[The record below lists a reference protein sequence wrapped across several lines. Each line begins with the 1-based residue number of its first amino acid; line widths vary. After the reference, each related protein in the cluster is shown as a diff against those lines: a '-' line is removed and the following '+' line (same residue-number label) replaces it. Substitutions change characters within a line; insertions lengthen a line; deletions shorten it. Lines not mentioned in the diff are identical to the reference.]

1 MFGLC
6 ACRLCCSP
14 YCRSTLYAGVGA
26 AIYANG
32 STVLLA
38 NSTVSGNTG
47 TSVGGCAVKA
57 TDARG
62 MVVSGCSFEG
72 NKCEGDAGALA
83 SGNYAAS
90 TCVSGGASLMVV
102 GGMPPFQ
109 AGNATKCALA
119 PRHLVH
125 IADSTFNGD
134 LPTQY
139 SCGGSVMAAAAWLEL
154 HRSSITAANAR
165 ANRGSALAST
175 GSAVVLEDSRISN
188 HSSIFYGG
196 AVFQL
201 RGRFWASRSNFTDG
215 GTSREGG
222 GCVYIT
228 DATEVR
234 VSGCNFERCTGGA
247 EAGALFY
254 QMMYDEPEN
263 PPPVSIHATRIAHC
277 QARRDGG
284 ALNLVRVN
292 ITITDSV
299 FDHNE
304 VRATVVVLL
313 LMLALFR
320 CLVRRGTEAG
330 ACAFTS
336 LVGLQLLP

>member
-1 MFGLC
+1 V
-6 ACRLCCSP
+6 
-14 YCRSTLYAGVGA
+14 TD
-26 AIYANG
+26 
-32 STVLLA
+32 
-38 NSTVSGNTG
+38 NTG
-47 TSVGGCAVKA
+47 TSVGGCAIKA

-62 MVVSGCSFEG
+62 MVVSGCRFEG
-72 NKCEGDAGALA
+72 NTCEGDAGALA

-102 GGMPPFQ
+102 GTMLPFKV
-109 AGNATKCALA
+109 GNATKCDLA
-119 PRHLVH
+119 PKHLVH
-125 IADSTFNGD
+125 IADSSFSQD
-134 LPTQY
+134 LPTQH
-139 SCGGSVMAAAAWLEL
+139 SCGGSVMTSAAWLEL
-154 HRSSITAANAR
+154 HRSSIMANARR

-234 VSGCNFERCTGGA
+234 VSSCNFERCTGGA
-247 EAGALFY
+247 EAGALYY
-254 QMMYDEPEN
+254 QMMYDKPEEL
-263 PPPVSIHATRIAHC
+263 PPVSIHATRVAHC

-292 ITITDSV
+292 ISITDSV

-304 VRATVVVLL
+304 VRAVVLFSG
-313 LMLALFR
+313 AG
-320 CLVRRGTEAG
+320 LVRV
-330 ACAFTS
+330 ACAIW
-336 LVGLQLLP
+336 QLFFSIYVHVLPAAC

>member
-1 MFGLC
+1 MNC
-6 ACRLCCSP
+6 
-14 YCRSTLYAGVGA
+14 CRSSLFAGVGA
-26 AIYANG
+26 AVYVNG

-47 TSVGGCAVKA
+47 TSVGGCAIKA

-62 MVVSGCSFEG
+62 MMVSGCVFEG

-102 GGMPPFQ
+102 GDMPPFQ
-109 AGNATKCALA
+109 AGNATSCALA
-119 PRHLVH
+119 PKHLVH
-125 IADSTFNGD
+125 IADSTFSRD
-134 LPTQY
+134 VPTQY
-139 SCGGSVMAAAAWLEL
+139 SCGGSVMASAAWVEL
-154 HRSSITAANAR
+154 HRSSITDPDAR

-201 RGRFWASRSNFTDG
+201 RGRLWASRSNFTDG

-234 VSGCNFERCTGGA
+234 VTHCSFERCTGGT

-254 QMMYDEPEN
+254 QMMYDKLDD
-263 PPPVSIHATRIAHC
+263 PPPVSIHATRVSRC
-277 QARRDGG
+277 RARRDGG

-299 FDHNE
+299 FDQNEVSVFDHNE
-304 VRATVVVLL
+304 DSSW
-313 LMLALFR
+313 
-320 CLVRRGTEAG
+320 CW
-330 ACAFTS
+330 C
-336 LVGLQLLP
+336 